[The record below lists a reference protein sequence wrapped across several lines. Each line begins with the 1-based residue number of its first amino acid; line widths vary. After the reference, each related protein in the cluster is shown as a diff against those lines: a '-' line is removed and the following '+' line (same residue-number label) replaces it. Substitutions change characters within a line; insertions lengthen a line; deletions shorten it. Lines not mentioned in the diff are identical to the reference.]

1 MTTRWF
7 PSALK
12 TAEAPPGMRIYAIG
26 DVHGRA
32 DLLHV
37 LAEAIA
43 EDLAARRCE
52 QAVTVFV
59 GDYVDHGL
67 GANGVLKRLC
77 AGDFPD
83 ADRRRC
89 AATMK
94 KRCCASS
101 MTRPRSTTGS
111 AAAR

>member
-26 DVHGRA
+26 DIHGRA

-37 LAEAIA
+37 LAEAIV
-43 EDLAARRCE
+43 EDLAARRCQ

-59 GDYVDHGL
+59 GDYVDRGL
-67 GANGVLKRLC
+67 GSNGVLKRLST
-77 AGDFPD
+77 GDFPTPIVD
-83 ADRRRC
+83 
-89 AATMK
+89 
-94 KRCCASS
+94 
-101 MTRPRSTTGS
+101 
-111 AAAR
+111 AARQP